1 MAGDG
6 SRARARA
13 RRGWAATIAALL
25 LASLMSPA
33 GATPQAKLAD
43 ARAQLRNLSAQIQ
56 AQAAE
61 VAQLQDRVAAANARV
76 ATASAELARVQGQRA
91 ELSAELDQARA
102 AWEKARANLN
112 DLAAESFMHTAGTL
126 DATTLDAVLGS
137 SSWQEMNDRL
147 AFTSA
152 LSLIEAGVAARADAA
167 RARLTDQVAAANASA
182 AQQADLLAQLTTAR
196 DVASTALAAQ
206 TEASTRLAATRD
218 QIVALISHLAKVVR
232 ESELGGVGSAFQG
245 PYHVSYGEW
254 AVRFLRLIQAPT
266 CRDNQVVMVAWQVQE
281 FTQAAWNPLATTH
294 AMPGSTVYNSSGVQ
308 NYTSLGQG
316 LQATED
322 TLRGGSG
329 SYGYGAILDA
339 LSRCDPAMT
348 TAAAVNASAW
358 CSGCTNGA
366 YLVGLVPKVEA
377 DFRTYASL

>member
-1 MAGDG
+1 M
-6 SRARARA
+6 
-13 RRGWAATIAALL
+13 AALL

-33 GATPQAKLAD
+33 GATPQAKLSS
-43 ARAQLRNLSAQIQ
+43 ARAQLRDLSAQIQ

-61 VAQLQDRVAAANARV
+61 VAQLQDRVASANARV
-76 ATASAELARVQGQRA
+76 AAASAELARLQGQRA
-91 ELSAELDQARA
+91 QLSEELDAARA

-112 DLAAESFMHTAGTL
+112 ELAAESFMNTAGTL
-126 DATTLDAVLGS
+126 DASTLAAVLGS

-152 LSLIEAGVAARADAA
+152 LSLVQAGVAARADAA
-167 RARLTDQVAAANASA
+167 RARLNDQVAAANASA
-182 AQQADLLAQLTTAR
+182 AEQANLLDQVTSAR
-196 DVASTALAAQ
+196 DEASAALAAQ
-206 TEASTRLAATRD
+206 TQASAQLAATRD
-218 QIVALISHLAKVVR
+218 RIVALISHLAKVVR
-232 ESELGGVGSAFQG
+232 EAELGGVGSAFQG
-245 PYHVSYGEW
+245 PYHVTYGEW
-254 AVRFLRLIQAPT
+254 AVRFLRQLQAPT

-294 AMPGSTVYNSSGVQ
+294 PMPGSTDYNSSGVQ
-308 NYTSLGQG
+308 NYASLAQG

-322 TLRGGSG
+322 TLRGGTS

-339 LSRCDPAMT
+339 LSRCSPAMT
-348 TAAAVNASAW
+348 TAVAVNASAW
-358 CSGCTNGA
+358 CAGCTNGA